1 MDTTVGTREAKD
13 IIIMNDGIKVGDVVC
28 KICRDGN
35 YGVFQ
40 NKKEIMRT
48 SKIDIVL
55 DWMVE
60 EGYLYETRFR
70 LTAHQKD
77 MLRQRIW
84 EFIGTTIMMGIASGI
99 GLVILM
105 AWLLGIGC

>member
-1 MDTTVGTREAKD
+1 MDTTVGTREARD
-13 IIIMNDGIKVGDVVC
+13 IIIMNDGIRVRDVVC
-28 KICRDGN
+28 RICRDGN

-40 NKKEIMRT
+40 NREEMMRT
-48 SKIDIVL
+48 SKVDIAL

-70 LTAHQKD
+70 LTAYQKD

-84 EFIGTTIMMGIASGI
+84 EFIGTTIIGGIASGI